1 MQMSLQQTR
10 TIRGLW
16 IDLLNTLKLR
26 NGVQTGASIACGMMQ
41 KNVRKGKEI
50 ILLNAKNGRFNV
62 IPDSMNWD
70 NFYKKSRNYPLGI
83 HRRFT
88 T

>member
-50 ILLNAKNGRFNV
+50 ILLNAKMA
-62 IPDSMNWD
+62 D
-70 NFYKKSRNYPLGI
+70 L
-83 HRRFT
+83 T
-88 T
+88 

>member
-1 MQMSLQQTR
+1 MKKNIKEAIKEHLMQMSLQQTR

-50 ILLNAKNGRFNV
+50 ILLNAKMV
-62 IPDSMNWD
+62 D
-70 NFYKKSRNYPLGI
+70 L
-83 HRRFT
+83 T
-88 T
+88 

>member
-26 NGVQTGASIACGMMQ
+26 NGVQTSASIACGMMQ

-50 ILLNAKNGRFNV
+50 ILLNAKMV
-62 IPDSMNWD
+62 D
-70 NFYKKSRNYPLGI
+70 L
-83 HRRFT
+83 T
-88 T
+88 